1 MKEGSDIQPRHGLTD
16 LENIEKAFLSI
27 GAVVQ

>member
-1 MKEGSDIQPRHGLTD
+1 MKAGSDIQPRHGRAD